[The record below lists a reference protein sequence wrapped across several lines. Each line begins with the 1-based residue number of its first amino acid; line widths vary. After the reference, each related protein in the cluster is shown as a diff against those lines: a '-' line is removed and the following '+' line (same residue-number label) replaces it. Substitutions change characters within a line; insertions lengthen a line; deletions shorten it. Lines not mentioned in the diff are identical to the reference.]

1 MNDPLQY
8 TPEEFTDRFR
18 TTSRNTLNLMSVFIE
33 ELVVAE
39 TRFKDCASFY
49 PEYSFKNLYE
59 VTSDMMYHTQRLFN
73 KEEEEGGGGGGGEET
88 KIEGFSCNNMGE
100 FRVMMK
106 GLLYEVV
113 MECFDI
119 AIEAVNAEEK
129 K

>member
-73 KEEEEGGGGGGGEET
+73 KEEEKEEEKET

>member
-59 VTSDMMYHTQRLFN
+59 ITSDMMYHTKHLFN
-73 KEEEEGGGGGGGEET
+73 KEEEKEEET
-88 KIEGFSCNNMGE
+88 KIEGFSCNSMGE

>member
-73 KEEEEGGGGGGGEET
+73 KEEEEKEGEEKET

>member
-73 KEEEEGGGGGGGEET
+73 KEEEGGEET

>member
-1 MNDPLQY
+1 
-8 TPEEFTDRFR
+8 
-18 TTSRNTLNLMSVFIE
+18 LMSVFIE

-59 VTSDMMYHTQRLFN
+59 ITSDMMYHTQGLFN
-73 KEEEEGGGGGGGEET
+73 KEKEKEEEEKET
-88 KIEGFSCNNMGE
+88 KIERFSCNNMGE

-113 MECFDI
+113 MERFDI
-119 AIEAVNAEEK
+119 AMEAVNAEEK

>member
-8 TPEEFTDRFR
+8 TPEEFADRFR

-73 KEEEEGGGGGGGEET
+73 KEEEKEEEKET

>member
-73 KEEEEGGGGGGGEET
+73 KEEEEEEGEEKEA
-88 KIEGFSCNNMGE
+88 KIEGFSCNSMGE

>member
-8 TPEEFTDRFR
+8 TPEEFADRFR

-73 KEEEEGGGGGGGEET
+73 KEEEKEEEKKT

>member
-1 MNDPLQY
+1 
-8 TPEEFTDRFR
+8 
-18 TTSRNTLNLMSVFIE
+18 MSVFIE

-73 KEEEEGGGGGGGEET
+73 KEEEKEEGEGEEKEA
-88 KIEGFSCNNMGE
+88 KIERFSCNNMGE

-119 AIEAVNAEEK
+119 AIEAVNAGEK

>member
-73 KEEEEGGGGGGGEET
+73 KEEEEEGGEET
-88 KIEGFSCNNMGE
+88 KIEGFSCNSMKE